1 MNFPSLNTQNILII
15 VLCIGGLY
23 VLYTTVKDLIKKPSK
38 EEKEAATPGTAAAQ
52 TPTTPAATGTT
63 PVVPASPAAAP
74 VDKSTLPLQLAAY
87 ERLVLLVERLTPQ
100 SLINRVYNSEMSAA
114 DMHVAL
120 VHTIKAEFDHN
131 ITQQIYVSA
140 GAWDAAKSV
149 KENTI
154 ALINQTY
161 GNMAEGA
168 TATDLNRAILGIYMQ
183 FPESPTDIASQI
195 ISNEAKRIM
204 A

>member
-1 MNFPSLNTQNILII
+1 MNLSTQTILII
-15 VLCIGGLY
+15 VLCIGGIY
-23 VLYTTVKDLIKKPSK
+23 VLYTTIRDLVKKPSK
-38 EEKEAATPGTAAAQ
+38 EEEAGAPDAPQTTTGTATAATFTA
-52 TPTTPAATGTT
+52 PAG
-63 PVVPASPAAAP
+63 PA
-74 VDKSTLPLQLAAY
+74 DKSTLPLQLAAY

-140 GAWDAAKSV
+140 GAWDAVKSV

-161 GNMAEGA
+161 GNLGESA
-168 TATDLNRAILGIYMQ
+168 TATDLNRAILGVYMQ

>member
-1 MNFPSLNTQNILII
+1 MNFSTQNILIFL
-15 VLCIGGLY
+15 LCLGGIY
-23 VLYTTVKDLIKKPSK
+23 VLYTTIRDLVKKPSK
-38 EEKEAATPGTAAAQ
+38 EEEAGAPAAPETSTGTATAAAF
-52 TPTTPAATGTT
+52 TPAA
-63 PVVPASPAAAP
+63 PA
-74 VDKSTLPLQLAAY
+74 DRSTLPLQLAAY

-100 SLINRVYNSEMSAA
+100 SLINRVYNSEMTAA

-140 GAWDAAKSV
+140 GAWDAVKTV

-161 GNMAEGA
+161 GNLGEGA